1 MKISLQDETQTPRA
15 HVVFLGAFAQKK
27 GVELFQWPAP
37 LKKAFLKTPGARE
50 FLATGDSFPFYHDGR
65 AYWALGLGDKKEFK
79 NEDLRKAVATV
90 YKKVKGKYKIVGIHL
105 NSLGSAQVEST
116 ISLVAETILMADYR
130 FDKYIS
136 QKQDGQT
143 QTKEVILIS
152 ISRSAKSKKALE
164 DAKKIAT
171 SINVMRDFINDP
183 PNVLRSPVYAK
194 EIVKDVRTHL
204 KGCGVRAKV
213 LGKKELKREKMHL
226 FLSVNAGS
234 AFEPQL
240 VHLTYT
246 PKKVT
251 KKTKHVVLVGKGL
264 VFDTGGYSLKGASHM
279 MNMKYD
285 MAGSAT
291 MYGAFRAAALLGLE
305 AKVTC
310 LLGITD
316 NAVNALATMPDS
328 IVKGRN
334 GKTVEIL
341 NTDAEGRLVLADCL
355 NYACDQK
362 PDFLVDAATLTGAC
376 LAALGHEICALM
388 SNDASLADKLIQSAK
403 RQDEYMWQLPII
415 KEFRK
420 DIKSKIAD
428 LRNIGTKPFA
438 GTAKAAAFLEEFVQK
453 GVSWAHLDIA
463 GVADAQAH
471 LPYCP
476 ATGGSGLMVR
486 SLVDFIRHA

>member
-1 MKISLQDETQTPRA
+1 MKISLHDETQISRA
-15 HVVFLGAFAQKK
+15 HLVFLGAFAK
-27 GVELFQWPAP
+27 GKEVQFFKWPSS
-37 LKKAFLKTPGARE
+37 LKKAFFATPGAGE
-50 FLATGDSFPFYHDGR
+50 FLGEKDTFTFYHEGC
-65 AYWALGLGDKKEFK
+65 AYQVLGLGDKKKFK
-79 NEDLRKAVATV
+79 NEDLRKAVATA
-90 YKKVKGKYKIVGIHL
+90 YKKVKGKYKTIGIHL
-105 NSLGSAQVEST
+105 GSLGRDDLEST
-116 ISLVAETILMADYR
+116 ISLVAETVFMADYH

-143 QTKEVILIS
+143 KEVILIS
-152 ISRSAKSKKALE
+152 ISRSSHAKKALE
-164 DAKKIAT
+164 DAQKIAS
-171 SINVMRDFINDP
+171 SINIIRDFINAP

-204 KGCGVRAKV
+204 KGCKVRAKI
-213 LGKKELKREKMHL
+213 LGKKELKSEKMRL

-246 PKKVT
+246 PKKMS

-264 VFDTGGYSLKGASHM
+264 VFDTGGYSLKGAPHM

-305 AKVTC
+305 TKVTC
-310 LLGITD
+310 LLGMTD

-355 NYACDQK
+355 DYACDQN

-376 LAALGHEICALM
+376 LVALGREICALM
-388 SNDASLADKLIQSAK
+388 SNDPSLAERLIQSAK
-403 RQDEYMWQLPII
+403 RQ
-415 KEFRK
+415 
-420 DIKSKIAD
+420 
-428 LRNIGTKPFA
+428 G
-438 GTAKAAAFLEEFVQK
+438 
-453 GVSWAHLDIA
+453 
-463 GVADAQAH
+463 
-471 LPYCP
+471 
-476 ATGGSGLMVR
+476 
-486 SLVDFIRHA
+486 